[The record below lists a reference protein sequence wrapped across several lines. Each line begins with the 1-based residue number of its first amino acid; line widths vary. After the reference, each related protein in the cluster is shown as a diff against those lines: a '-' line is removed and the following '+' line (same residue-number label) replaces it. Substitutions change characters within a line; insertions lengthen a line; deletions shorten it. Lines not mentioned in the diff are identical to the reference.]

1 MKRYPDEVHKF
12 IAENYQGRSTKELV
26 ELVNAKFGPI
36 FTESKMKSYKANHK
50 LKSGAPRGLPAG
62 RPTELYPA
70 EIKKFIEE
78 NHKGIGPKEMAE
90 FLNKTFGTNY
100 TKEQLKFYYGNHK
113 ISSGLTG
120 YFQKGHTPANKG
132 KKGYHAPGCEKGW
145 FKKGHKPLN
154 HKPVGSERVDRDGY
168 TLVKV
173 AEPNVW
179 EPKHK
184 VLWEKKNGKV
194 PEGYVLTFLDGD
206 KSNFTLD
213 NLALISMAESL
224 EITRSNLRST
234 NPEFTKTG
242 ILIAK
247 VKIARSK
254 RKKNLM
260 GGRDDEKEIMQNDRG
275 GKSHSQQS
283 SEHKEN
289 DRCAAL

>member
-1 MKRYPDEVHKF
+1 
-12 IAENYQGRSTKELV
+12 
-26 ELVNAKFGPI
+26 
-36 FTESKMKSYKANHK
+36 
-50 LKSGAPRGLPAG
+50 
-62 RPTELYPA
+62 
-70 EIKKFIEE
+70 
-78 NHKGIGPKEMAE
+78 
-90 FLNKTFGTNY
+90 
-100 TKEQLKFYYGNHK
+100 
-113 ISSGLTG
+113 
-120 YFQKGHTPANKG
+120 
-132 KKGYHAPGCEKGW
+132 
-145 FKKGHKPLN
+145 
-154 HKPVGSERVDRDGY
+154 
-168 TLVKV
+168 
-173 AEPNVW
+173 
-179 EPKHK
+179 

-206 KSNFTLD
+206 KSNITLD

-254 RKKNLM
+254 RKRKKNLM
-260 GGRDDEKEIMQNDRG
+260 GGRNNEEKESMQDDTG

>member
-1 MKRYPDEVHKF
+1 M
-12 IAENYQGRSTKELV
+12 
-26 ELVNAKFGPI
+26 
-36 FTESKMKSYKANHK
+36 
-50 LKSGAPRGLPAG
+50 
-62 RPTELYPA
+62 
-70 EIKKFIEE
+70 
-78 NHKGIGPKEMAE
+78 
-90 FLNKTFGTNY
+90 
-100 TKEQLKFYYGNHK
+100 
-113 ISSGLTG
+113 
-120 YFQKGHTPANKG
+120 
-132 KKGYHAPGCEKGW
+132 
-145 FKKGHKPLN
+145 
-154 HKPVGSERVDRDGY
+154 
-168 TLVKV
+168 
-173 AEPNVW
+173 
-179 EPKHK
+179 
-184 VLWEKKNGKV
+184 LWEKKNGKV

-260 GGRDDEKEIMQNDRG
+260 GGRDDEKEIMQDDRG